1 MGKALFALLKILFVL
16 QNKICQQEAISSAK
30 DFRFT

>member
-1 MGKALFALLKILFVL
+1 MGKALFKLLKILFVL
-16 QNKICQQEAISSAK
+16 QNKICQQEAIPSAK